1 MKKALVTC
9 HVGRHY
15 KKFGHYDIE
24 ALKELGYKVD
34 FAANFDLPIDKV
46 EENAGIKLHQIDFS
60 RNPFSLKNIKAYKQL
75 KKLIDTNCYDIIHC
89 QSPVGGVITRIAAKE
104 ARKRGTKV
112 IYTAHGFHFYKG
124 APFYYWLLFYPIEK
138 YLSKYTDTII
148 TINLEDYE
156 IAKKNFKNCH
166 NIQHI
171 TGIGIDT
178 KKFLN
183 TTNDQEKKELKKF
196 LGFQE
201 KDFIMI
207 YTARLDKNKNQ
218 LFLIKAM
225 KKIVKKNS
233 DIHLLLVGQD
243 ELNGKC
249 QKKAKQYHLNK
260 NIHFLGYRNDIPQL
274 LKMSDVAVSASKRE
288 GMPLNIMEAVC
299 CNKPVIALDCRGIN
313 NLIKNNVNGI
323 IISNTKQREKKF
335 IENIESIYHK
345 DIYFK
350 NIKDYN
356 KEIIK
361 KIDIKEI
368 RKMVK
373 KQLRT

>member
-60 RNPFSLKNIKAYKQL
+60 RNPFSPKNIKAYKQL
-75 KKLIDTNCYDIIHC
+75 KKLIDANCYDIIHC
-89 QSPVGGVITRIAAKE
+89 QSPVGGVITRIATKE

-156 IAKKNFKNCH
+156 IAKKNFKNCP

-183 TTNDQEKKELKKF
+183 TTNDQEKKELKKS

-249 QKKAKQYHLNK
+249 QKKVKQYHLNK

-299 CNKPVIALDCRGIN
+299 CNKPVIALNCRGIN

-368 RKMVK
+368 SKMVK